1 MWRRGTAAPDVWRP
15 LLAQDQPWSSEGRG
29 QRQIGVRFDSDL
41 GQAAGGIVITLSRGE
56 EAPATLAQWYAN
68 SLRLLQW
75 LVVALVAVAVTLGG
89 VSVGLLLLGR
99 PFQDAARALR
109 GQPLPPRRA
118 DHALARAATRQRQ
131 AWEDERQ
138 RCRKVVQQL
147 EELDHEA

>member
-1 MWRRGTAAPDVWRP
+1 V
-15 LLAQDQPWSSEGRG
+15 
-29 QRQIGVRFDSDL
+29 
-41 GQAAGGIVITLSRGE
+41 
-56 EAPATLAQWYAN
+56 
-68 SLRLLQW
+68 
-75 LVVALVAVAVTLGG
+75 VTLGG